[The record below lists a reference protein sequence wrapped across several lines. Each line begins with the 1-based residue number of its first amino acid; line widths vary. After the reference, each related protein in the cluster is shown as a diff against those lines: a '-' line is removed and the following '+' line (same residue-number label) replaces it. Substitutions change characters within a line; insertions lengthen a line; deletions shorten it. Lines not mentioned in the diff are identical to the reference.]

1 MKAADRGRI
10 LSWYLPALAGTLLP
24 LGAGFYASAEANR
37 IVYAALG
44 LAAAL
49 ASIAALRLLAARRG
63 GVSEARA
70 HAGGRR

>member
-1 MKAADRGRI
+1 MTAADRGRI
-10 LSWYLPALAGTLLP
+10 LRWYLPALAGTLLP

-63 GVSEARA
+63 RAAGVGA
-70 HAGGRR
+70 HAGGVR